1 MRQFPRIEDSFI
13 SVILTSNYVTLGKRR
28 MVAETLTFGNQ
39 ANCRH
44 EKQMTYTQRKFD
56 ILNGFEI
63 TATKCYNCHKILE
76 LKIRKLH

>member
-1 MRQFPRIEDSFI
+1 
-13 SVILTSNYVTLGKRR
+13 
-28 MVAETLTFGNQ
+28 MVAETLTFVNQ

-63 TATKCYNCHKILE
+63 IATKCHNCHKILE
-76 LKIRKLH
+76 LEIKKLH